1 MQVKG
6 KFVNRVIKMA
16 TKEVPPRTDS
26 EMMAKRDKK
35 KTMSFKAFA
44 ELHENHPPMTYI
56 ETLMHLFKG
65 NVGTGC
71 YAMADAMMNAGLI
84 LGPILTFFI
93 AIINIHAQH
102 MLIRSAEFVKIENNL
117 MKRPDYAETVEMS
130 FQLSKSPWCS
140 RMATAMKNTCNTF
153 ICVTQIGFCS
163 VYFLFVSKNLL
174 NVIEFYGIDISEPL
188 VITIVLVPI
197 GLMILTRELKY
208 IGE

>member
-1 MQVKG
+1 
-6 KFVNRVIKMA
+6 
-16 TKEVPPRTDS
+16 
-26 EMMAKRDKK
+26 MAKKDKK

-102 MLIRSAEFVKIENNL
+102 MLIRSAEFVKNENNL

-153 ICVTQIGFCS
+153 ICVTQIGNQLIIINFIMTKSICNGFLILTQIGFCA

-188 VITIVLVPI
+188 VITIVLIPI